1 MFGKSACC
9 CLNVLALRKIGIGY
23 RHKTTLTVKG
33 IKRHPF
39 GQIKRKR
46 TCLHTFYT
54 LHPAYSFRKLLRV
67 GRVHNGHY
75 LVRHFLS
82 CQPCGSFQIRG
93 EQVGDQDTCD
103 SGKCRNSYAD
113 SKTDILLHIIEKAFQ
128 GKAKMHAVFRI
139 PERKPV
145 FAEMMNS
152 YSFTESLHRGIFL
165 YCQSS
170 RMCDYS
176 HKNKDR
182 QCRQQYRERRDM
194 QTAVMSRKCFSDS
207 VQYRQQRKCAARADN
222 NACKGCHKILRGI
235 GKRDLL

>member
-23 RHKTTLTVKG
+23 WHKTTLTVEG
-33 IKRHPF
+33 IERHPF

-54 LHPAYSFRKLLRV
+54 LHLVYSFRKLLRV
-67 GRVHNGHY
+67 DRVHNGHY
-75 LVRHFLS
+75 LVGHFLS
-82 CQPCGSFQIRG
+82 CQHCSSFQIRG
-93 EQVGDQDTCD
+93 EQVGGQDTCD
-103 SGKCRNSYAD
+103 SGKCRDSDAD

-145 FAEMMNS
+145 FAEIMNS
-152 YSFTESLHRGIFL
+152 DSFTESLHGGIFL

-194 QTAVMSRKCFSDS
+194 QTAVMSRKCFSDA
-207 VQYRQQRKCAARADN
+207 VQYRQQRKCATRADYN
-222 NACKGCHKILRGI
+222 TCKGCHKILRGI